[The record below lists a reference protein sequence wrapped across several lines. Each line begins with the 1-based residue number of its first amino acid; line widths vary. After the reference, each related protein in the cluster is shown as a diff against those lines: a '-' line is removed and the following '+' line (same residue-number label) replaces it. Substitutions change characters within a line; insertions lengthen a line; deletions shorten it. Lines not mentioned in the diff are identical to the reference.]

1 MTMSRTRTLFRR
13 LPRLLACGSGFGAFV
28 LASLMAMTV
37 STSAEAQ
44 VDTYRVLMKNG
55 NTFRSGQRPV
65 TAWFDENKVLLLS
78 EGGHM
83 IALERD
89 EIERV
94 ESDLEF
100 EGYGTLL
107 NKTTILVGNVAND
120 APVPDPDAAMNQGN
134 LPPNLASLL
143 INQPFLAGTAPQAV
157 GSPTLGGATAPAS
170 PFGSGAASALEAP
183 VFNLPN

>member
-1 MTMSRTRTLFRR
+1 MTTSRSRFLFRR
-13 LPRLLACGSGFGAFV
+13 LPRLLVCGSSFGA
-28 LASLMAMTV
+28 LALAGLMALSF
-37 STSAEAQ
+37 STAAEAQ

-55 NTFRSGQRPV
+55 TTFRSGQRPV

-78 EGGHM
+78 EGGHT
-83 IALERD
+83 IALERE

-120 APVPDPDAAMNQGN
+120 APVPDPDAAMNRGN
-134 LPPNLASLL
+134 LPPNLSSLL
-143 INQPFLAGTAPQAV
+143 INQPFLAGTAPQ
-157 GSPTLGGATAPAS
+157 TLPAPGQGGVAS
-170 PFGSGAASALEAP
+170 PFGSSGASALEAP

>member
-1 MTMSRTRTLFRR
+1 MTTSRSRSLLRR
-13 LPRLLACGSGFGAFV
+13 VPRLLACGSGFGALL
-28 LASLMAMTV
+28 LAGMMSLTF
-37 STSAEAQ
+37 SAAADAQ

-65 TAWFDENKVLLLS
+65 TAWFDESKVLLLS
-78 EGGHM
+78 EGGHS

-143 INQPFLAGTAPQAV
+143 ISQPFLAGTAPQTLA
-157 GSPTLGGATAPAS
+157 SPTIGGATAS
-170 PFGSGAASALEAP
+170 PFAASGASALEAP

>member
-1 MTMSRTRTLFRR
+1 MTISRPRSFFRR
-13 LPRLLACGSGFGAFV
+13 LPRLLACGSGVGAFA
-28 LASLMAMTV
+28 LAGLMAL
-37 STSAEAQ
+37 SFSSSAEAQ

-55 NTFRSGQRPV
+55 NTFRSGKRPV
-65 TAWFDENKVLLLS
+65 TAWFDESKVLLLS
-78 EGGHM
+78 QGGHT

-120 APVPDPDAAMNQGN
+120 APVPDPDAAMNQGEI
-134 LPPNLASLL
+134 PPNLSSLL
-143 INQPFLAGTAPQAV
+143 INQPFLAGTAPQTFPT
-157 GSPTLGGATAPAS
+157 PTLGGASAS
-170 PFGSGAASALEAP
+170 PFGSSGASALEAP

>member
-1 MTMSRTRTLFRR
+1 MTTSQPRSFFRR
-13 LPRLLACGSGFGAFV
+13 ASRLLACGSGFGAFV
-28 LASLMAMTV
+28 LTGLMALSV
-37 STSAEAQ
+37 SASADAQ

-65 TAWFDENKVLLLS
+65 AAWFDENKVLLLS

-134 LPPNLASLL
+134 LPPNLSSLL
-143 INQPFLAGTAPQAV
+143 ISQPFLAGTAPQTIS
-157 GSPTLGGATAPAS
+157 SPSAS
-170 PFGSGAASALEAP
+170 PFGSSGASALEAP